1 MSVQSHCFTHLS
13 PPWSLFL
20 PPVPP
25 FPFFWSNCS
34 LCPGSFRF
42 GRQAWAT
49 GECHFSI
56 TPPPTPIPP
65 HSWPISPFICLA
77 VALCLFF
84 FFFFNKS
91 WLIPPPTPKSDI
103 CAQFTSAYS
112 GLLTKDHRPSSPFPC
127 SYMHTGSP
135 HLSFKTT
142 GCGVGGCSSSK
153 ESVPKGMLSSAWD
166 SSPRGLG
173 RDSSPPN
180 TTVSVCARHAVLSSS
195 CELCPSP
202 VCPQGLSSPVQ
213 PHVCG

>member
-1 MSVQSHCFTHLS
+1 MSLLHYPSTHPHPTPLLAYKPFHLS
-13 PPWSLFL
+13 CCGLVF
-20 PPVPP
+20 V
-25 FPFFWSNCS
+25 
-34 LCPGSFRF
+34 
-42 GRQAWAT
+42 
-49 GECHFSI
+49 
-56 TPPPTPIPP
+56 
-65 HSWPISPFICLA
+65 
-77 VALCLFF
+77 F